1 VPSHP
6 ILRAGNTLVAA
17 GKKRIVDKGETAL
30 ITTEQKQHFRERGY
44 FVLPN
49 SFSEEEMDTLTARID
64 HFAAAH
70 EAQLKEVGREGIS
83 RANEIAFTTHL
94 AAQDPEIMRFVAQ
107 EKFARLT
114 SELLNDDI
122 SLYWDQ
128 AVYKKPETR
137 REFPWHQDTGYTPTD
152 PAEYI
157 TCWLALV
164 DVTIEN
170 GCIYVIPGSHQQG
183 MIEHKDTEIG
193 KQCYFGSDSGIPVEL
208 KKGSMVAFS
217 SLLFHRSGPNTSH
230 GVRKG
235 YVIQYSVA
243 GARHGTT
250 GEPFNNVVIA
260 QHGEPVLR

>member
-1 VPSHP
+1 MPSHP
-6 ILRAGNTLVAA
+6 ILRAGNTPVAV
-17 GKKRIVDKGETAL
+17 GKKRMVNKGETTL
-30 ITTEQKQHFRERGY
+30 ISMEQKQQFREQGY

-64 HFAAAH
+64 SFAAAH
-70 EAQLKEVGREGIS
+70 EARLQEIGREGIS

-114 SELLNDDI
+114 SALLNTDI

-137 REFPWHQDTGYTPTD
+137 RDFPWHQDTGYTPTD

-170 GCIYVIPGSHQQG
+170 GCISVLPGSHRQG

-208 KKGSMVAFS
+208 KKGSMVVFS

-230 GVRKG
+230 GIRKG
-235 YVIQYSVA
+235 YVIQYCVA
-243 GARHGTT
+243 HARHGIT
-250 GEPFNNVVIA
+250 GKPFNTIVIA
-260 QHGEPVLR
+260 QHGEPGLK